1 MPELTGTKDL
11 RSYLR
16 MFWRWKWV
24 FLFFLIAAPVVCYL
38 IASSSP
44 KVYKSSALVGIN
56 STTVNTS
63 LLNGGGSFSTSNV
76 TAIAELVTTT
86 PVADLAAGLMK
97 PPADPGQIA
106 GEVSAQGDP
115 TTNFLTISAQD
126 RSAARAAEIANA
138 FARAVAQN
146 LEQSAISQIDS
157 TIKGIRTQLRGLGHD
172 NPGEQSQLQ
181 QELNQLVASRANQGG
196 EAAILQAATPAG
208 APAGTSVRRA
218 VELGL
223 LIGVLLGFG
232 AVLVAENADRRL
244 RTPEDLENVTDL
256 PLLAVIERSAFASG
270 LATSREDEEA
280 FQMLR
285 TALMF
290 FNVDRPLRSVMITS
304 AGEKEGKTTIATR
317 LAIASAMSGLKV
329 VLVDADLRRA
339 QVSARL
345 GIHGKEGLGS
355 VLAGGRRL
363 ADVVIRQALVD
374 QPGVGELMVVPAG
387 PPPPNP
393 SALMSSQRMRELVA
407 ELEAGSDLVIVDTPA
422 ALAVSDPVP
431 LMRAVSGVVLVARM
445 NQSSRQTIRRLL
457 KVIESAHGNALGVVA
472 TGATSGPGYS
482 HYYPKYYSHTNGTN
496 GTTRAPLFRKP
507 RKDAAN
513 GGASEQ
519 PPSAT
524 ALEDD

>member
-1 MPELTGTKDL
+1 
-11 RSYLR
+11 

-24 FLFFLIAAPVVCYL
+24 FLFFLLAAPIVSYL
-38 IASSSP
+38 VASRSS

-63 LLNGGGSFSTSNV
+63 LLNGSGSFSTSNV
-76 TAIAELVTTT
+76 TAIAQLVTTT

-97 PPADPGQIA
+97 PPANPGQIA
-106 GEVSAQGDP
+106 SEVSAQGDS
-115 TTNFLTISAQD
+115 TTNFLTITAQD
-126 RSAARAAEIANA
+126 PSATRAAEIANA
-138 FARAVAQN
+138 FASAISQN

-157 TIKGIRTQLRGLGHD
+157 TIKGIRTQLHDLGH
-172 NPGEQSQLQ
+172 NNSGQQSQLQ
-181 QELNQLVASRANQGG
+181 QELDQLVASRSNQGG

-208 APAGTSVRRA
+208 APAGTSVRRV

-223 LIGVLLGFG
+223 LIGLLLGFG
-232 AVLVAENADRRL
+232 AVLIAENADRRL
-244 RTPEDLENVTDL
+244 RTPEDLEGVTEL

-270 LATSREDEEA
+270 LATTREDEEA

-290 FNVDRPLRSVMITS
+290 FNVDRPLQSIVITS
-304 AGEKEGKTTIATR
+304 SGEKEGKTTIATR
-317 LAIASAMSGLKV
+317 LAVATAMSGLKV

-345 GIHGKEGLGS
+345 GVHGSEGLGS
-355 VLAGGRRL
+355 VLAGGRQL
-363 ADVVIRQALVD
+363 ADVLIRQPLVD
-374 QPGVGELMVVPAG
+374 QPGTGELLVLPAG

-393 SALMSSQRMRELVA
+393 SALMSSQRMRDTLA
-407 ELEAGSDLVIVDTPA
+407 ELEAQSDLVIVDTPA
-422 ALAVSDPVP
+422 ALAVSDPLP
-431 LMRAVSGVVLVARM
+431 LMRSVSGVVVVARM

-457 KVIESAHGNALGVVA
+457 KVIEAAHGNMLGVVA

-482 HYYPKYYSHTNGTN
+482 DYYPKYYSHTNGTN
-496 GTTRAPLFRKP
+496 GTNGAGRTPLLRRRRDGSADGGSSAP
-507 RKDAAN
+507 
-513 GGASEQ
+513 

-524 ALEDD
+524 ALEDDD